1 MRISTLISALTA
13 ATVITALVP
22 AGASAATTTTTTT
35 TATTPVEINYQNP
48 VTAFAPVSRP
58 DTPHCTVTAMQ
69 HDFANSYGQP
79 FVGTLTPPAACPGP
93 WTKVVLDWSG
103 SVAGRQYDRL
113 AGVWIGGTEVFRT
126 STPEP
131 DPAGI
136 SWHVDAEIS
145 RFIPLLHT
153 PQPLVVDLGNIVND
167 TYTGIYHMTLTV
179 TYYQADHRHP
189 AAQTADQVVP
199 VSQGGTTS
207 AGWWSLT
214 TGQTATQSVTFPR
227 NLTNATLE
235 VFARGGGCE
244 EFWYTNVPDSYNATH
259 SSYGLCG
266 GGPYR
271 EVQVEVDGR
280 RAGVAQP
287 FPAIYSG
294 GISPLMWRPIMSVD
308 SLRTQ
313 PYSIDL
319 TPFAGLLTDGK
330 PHQLTLLP
338 PAGITDV
345 WTMDGTLFLN
355 TDHHAAQTSGAL
367 TADTIA
373 ATPTITSTVT
383 SPDTTTDVITTNAAR
398 NWTVSG
404 YVDTSAGRI
413 TTTVTQHVAYSNV
426 DTITQSGDAQNVQQ
440 RDTGTTT
447 VTTSRVHSH
456 NHGHDSTLTSSST
469 STSTSPSLPPFGSSA
484 VRDSWSYPINVTSAY
499 QPSSTGSG
507 FLVQG
512 TADVSRI
519 TGTAIR
525 TDNDADWRPTARVND
540 HVTASGILQ
549 RDDSGNVVQADGSD
563 SEDYQAQSAAT
574 PCYHH
579 KIVAAHGYVTSDR
592 YLSCD

>member
-1 MRISTLISALTA
+1 MRISTLIPTHMLTRLSRSRSVAAIAAVIAAVVTALGPAA
-13 ATVITALVP
+13 ATP
-22 AGASAATTTTTTT
+22 AAATT
-35 TATTPVEINYQNP
+35 APVETNYQNP
-48 VTAFAPVSRP
+48 VTAFQPVSRP
-58 DTPHCTVTAMQ
+58 DTAHCTVAAMQ

-136 SWHVDAEIS
+136 SWHVDADIS
-145 RFIPLLHT
+145 RYIPLLRT
-153 PQPLVVDLGNIVND
+153 PQPLVVDLGNLVNA

-179 TYYQADHRHP
+179 TYYQADRRHP
-189 AAQTADQVVP
+189 AAQTADQVIP

-214 TGQTATQSVTFPR
+214 AGQTATEAIAFPR
-227 NLTNATLE
+227 NLTTATLE

-244 EFWYTNVPDSYNATH
+244 EFWYTNVPDSYNAAH
-259 SSYGLCG
+259 PSYGLCG

-271 EVQVEVDGR
+271 EVQVEVDGKL
-280 RAGVAQP
+280 AGVAQP

-313 PYSIDL
+313 PYTINL

-330 PHQLTLLP
+330 PHQITLLP

-355 TDHHAAQTSGAL
+355 TDHHATQTTGAL
-367 TADTIA
+367 LADTIA
-373 ATPTITSTVT
+373 PAPTLTSTVT
-383 SPDTTTDVITTNAAR
+383 SPDANTDVITTHAAR

-413 TTTVTQHVAYSNV
+413 TTTVAQHATYENTDTVTQAGF
-426 DTITQSGDAQNVQQ
+426 DQSVQQ
-440 RDTGTTT
+440 RDQGATE
-447 VTTSRVHSH
+447 VTTSRSH
-456 NHGHDSTLTSSST
+456 APDHNSTPTLTSTSTLTS
-469 STSTSPSLPPFGSSA
+469 PPTA
-484 VRDSWSYPINVTSAY
+484 ELDSWSYPITVTSTY
-499 QPSSTGSG
+499 QPSTTGSG

-512 TADVSRI
+512 TADVARITTTTVRTGDDRRTTSRI
-519 TGTAIR
+519 
-525 TDNDADWRPTARVND
+525 DD
-540 HVTASGILQ
+540 HITASGILQ
-549 RDDSGNVVQADGSD
+549 RDDSGTAIQADGSD
-563 SEDYQAQSAAT
+563 AEDYLAQSSTA

-579 KIVAAHGYVTSDR
+579 KIEAAHGYVTKDR
-592 YLSCD
+592 YLPCG

>member
-1 MRISTLISALTA
+1 MRISTRLSRLALTTTALATAAVTALGPAGAATA
-13 ATVITALVP
+13 ATTP
-22 AGASAATTTTTTT
+22 AAT
-35 TATTPVEINYQNP
+35 APVEINYQNP
-48 VTAFAPVSRP
+48 VTAFPPVSRP
-58 DTPHCTVTAMQ
+58 DTPHCTVAAMQ

-79 FVGTLTPPAACPGP
+79 FVSTLTPPAACPGP
-93 WTKVVLDWSG
+93 WSKVVLDWSG
-103 SVAGRQYDRL
+103 NVAGRQFDRL
-113 AGVWIGGTEVFRT
+113 AGVWIGGSEVFRT

-136 SWHVDAEIS
+136 SWHVDADIS
-145 RFIPLLHT
+145 RYIPLLRT

-189 AAQTADQVVP
+189 AAQTADQVIP
-199 VSQGGTTS
+199 VSQGATTS

-214 TGQTATQSVTFPR
+214 NGQTASQQVTFPR
-227 NLTNATLE
+227 NMTNATLE

-271 EVQVEVDGR
+271 EVQVQVDGKL
-280 RAGVAQP
+280 AGVAQP

-330 PHQLTLLP
+330 SHQITLLP

-355 TDHHAAQTSGAL
+355 TDHHATQTTGAL
-367 TADTIA
+367 VSDNIA
-373 ATPTITSTVT
+373 AVPTLTSTVT
-383 SPDTTTDVITTNAAR
+383 SPDATTDVITTAAAR

-404 YVDTSAGRI
+404 YVDTSAGRV
-413 TTTVTQHVAYSNV
+413 TTTVSQHTAYSNI
-426 DTITQSGDAQNVQQ
+426 DTISNSGTTQVVQQ
-440 RDTGTTT
+440 RDSGATE
-447 VTTSRVHSH
+447 VTASASR
-456 NHGHDSTLTSSST
+456 NHGQNQDRDARSTAT
-469 STSTSPSLPPFGSSA
+469 
-484 VRDSWSYPINVTSAY
+484 RDSWSYPIDVTSMF
-499 QPSSTGSG
+499 QPSATGPG

-512 TADVSRI
+512 KADVSRI
-519 TGTAIR
+519 TTTATR
-525 TDNDADWRPTARVND
+525 TGNDDWRTTAHVND

-549 RDDSGNVVQADGSD
+549 RDDSGNVVQADGQD
-563 SEDYQAQSAAT
+563 SEDYLAESPAT

-579 KIVAAHGYVTSDR
+579 IIKADHGYVTTDR
-592 YLSCD
+592 YLDCD